1 VVVVVAEGAIFF
13 WKGWV
18 GNLGINLEGKV
29 GGAKVMN
36 FQRLRLLLGIV
47 FSPTYLSKPYC
58 INYQLLIIFDIF

>member
-1 VVVVVAEGAIFF
+1 MGEVG
-13 WKGWV
+13 

-36 FQRLRLLLGIV
+36 FQRLRLLLDIV